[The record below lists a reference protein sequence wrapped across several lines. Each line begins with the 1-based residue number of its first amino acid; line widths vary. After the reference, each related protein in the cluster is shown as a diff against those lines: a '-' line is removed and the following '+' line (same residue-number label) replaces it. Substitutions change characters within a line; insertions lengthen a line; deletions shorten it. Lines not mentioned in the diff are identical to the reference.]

1 MGGGLGSTERR
12 HGGRTVTGE
21 ASEPVPPSGA
31 VPRPAAT
38 VVLVREGASPLE
50 VLLLR
55 RNRSTGF
62 VPGAYVFPGGR
73 VDARDGDPDLVGR
86 VEGLGTEEAAAR
98 LALRGADP
106 PAIAYYLAAAREA
119 FEETAILVAATTA
132 QLQRDADRLRLRSLR
147 DELMAGDIDFGEV
160 LDGLGA
166 RLDGTAIE
174 YIAHWITPE
183 AEPRRYDTRFFAAIV
198 PPKSE
203 PSPDPREMT
212 DAVWLAPAEALA
224 RHEAGRLPMI
234 FPTIRTLE
242 GLSTFDTP
250 DAVLSHYRTLPIPSI
265 MPTLM
270 RTPEGLRIN
279 IIEEDGLEA
288 AP

>member
-1 MGGGLGSTERR
+1 MPTD
-12 HGGRTVTGE
+12 
-21 ASEPVPPSGA
+21 
-31 VPRPAAT
+31 
-38 VVLVREGASPLE
+38 
-50 VLLLR
+50 
-55 RNRSTGF
+55 
-62 VPGAYVFPGGR
+62 YVFGPFETSSWPATSIS
-73 VDARDGDPDLVGR
+73 AR
-86 VEGLGTEEAAAR
+86 
-98 LALRGADP
+98 
-106 PAIAYYLAAAREA
+106 
-119 FEETAILVAATTA
+119 
-132 QLQRDADRLRLRSLR
+132 S
-147 DELMAGDIDFGEV
+147 

-250 DAVLSHYRTLPIPSI
+250 DAVLSHYRDVYPS
-265 MPTLM
+265 P
-270 RTPEGLRIN
+270 RSCRR
-279 IIEEDGLEA
+279 
-288 AP
+288 